1 MKQIENRF
9 PDDQKPFF
17 RGVQMILLSVALVFV
32 FAVSIWNAAGLRVV
46 LNQSTQEYL
55 YDVTSQL
62 TRDIRDAMINKMTDL
77 EMVSDSISRLTM
89 YQEEESITEFLNR
102 KARILEC
109 DPLIILDRQGNF
121 ISSDSNLSSWELT
134 PEDYLKIPGIQSSFL
149 GKVSANY
156 LGGRSI
162 FYSVPVYRDNQV
174 EDVLVG
180 IRSKENMQAMISSK
194 SFNGQVVSCIVDSTG
209 QVVISPTDLKPFLQL
224 DDIFRKEKD
233 SRVKSDIYQMQ
244 SDMHNG
250 NSGILEFTA
259 VTGEEL
265 FLAYNEL
272 EINDWFLFTLIPSDI
287 ISGGAERYIIQSFVI
302 IAVTILIFSIFLFAV
317 YRFYHIH
324 RLQLERLAFVDPV
337 TGGRNN
343 AAFQLK
349 YRELARS
356 MEPGTYTVVLLNVK
370 NFKLINE
377 RFGSLTGNR
386 ILSYIYQ
393 VLEQH
398 VCPHKD
404 EFVGRGESDYF
415 FLCIRVN
422 TPQEV
427 QGRLDNMIQDI
438 NSFRDTN
445 LPGCHMAFRQGACR
459 VEDPSQEI
467 TIIQDRAR
475 LACRGRDLDFWQ
487 GCVFYDESLTEQLKK
502 EQELND
508 LFEDSLE
515 NHDFHVYLQPKVRLG
530 DEKIKG
536 AEALVRWSHPERG
549 VIYPSDFIP
558 LFERNGKICGLDLYV
573 FTEVCALIRGWIRQ
587 GRELIPVSVNLS
599 RQHFA
604 KEDCLDEFYRIAQE
618 YGIPR
623 GAIEFELTESI
634 FFDNQQI
641 DRVRDI
647 IRQMHMLGFDCSLDD
662 FGSGYSSLGLLK
674 EFDVDT
680 IKLDRSFFLNMTG
693 SKARDVITCLVDLS
707 KRLHVQVV
715 AEGIETTEQVEYLR
729 SIGCDMVQGYVF
741 SKPLPAREF
750 EKLWF
755 EHI

>member
-1 MKQIENRF
+1 
-9 PDDQKPFF
+9 
-17 RGVQMILLSVALVFV
+17 MILLSVALVFV

-109 DPLIILDRQGNF
+109 DPLIIMDRQGNF

-194 SFNGQVVSCIVDSTG
+194 SFNGQVISCIVDSTG
-209 QVVISPTDLKPFLQL
+209 QVIISPTDLKPFLQL

-233 SRVKSDIYQMQ
+233 SKVKSDIYQMQ
-244 SDMHNG
+244 SDMHKG
-250 NSGILEFTA
+250 SSGILEFTA
-259 VTGEEL
+259 VTGEDL

-272 EINDWFLFTLIPSDI
+272 EINGWFLFTLIPSDI
-287 ISGGAERYIIQSFVI
+287 ISGGADRYIIQSFVI
-302 IAVTILIFSIFLFAV
+302 MAVTMLIFFIFLFAV

-349 YRELARS
+349 YRELARG

-386 ILSYIYQ
+386 ILGYIYRCWNSTCARTRMS
-393 VLEQH
+393 LWEEAN
-398 VCPHKD
+398 PTIFS
-404 EFVGRGESDYF
+404 FVSGPTHLRRS
-415 FLCIRVN
+415 
-422 TPQEV
+422 
-427 QGRLDNMIQDI
+427 
-438 NSFRDTN
+438 
-445 LPGCHMAFRQGACR
+445 
-459 VEDPSQEI
+459 
-467 TIIQDRAR
+467 RA
-475 LACRGRDLDFWQ
+475 
-487 GCVFYDESLTEQLKK
+487 
-502 EQELND
+502 
-508 LFEDSLE
+508 
-515 NHDFHVYLQPKVRLG
+515 
-530 DEKIKG
+530 
-536 AEALVRWSHPERG
+536 
-549 VIYPSDFIP
+549 
-558 LFERNGKICGLDLYV
+558 
-573 FTEVCALIRGWIRQ
+573 GW
-587 GRELIPVSVNLS
+587 
-599 RQHFA
+599 
-604 KEDCLDEFYRIAQE
+604 
-618 YGIPR
+618 
-623 GAIEFELTESI
+623 
-634 FFDNQQI
+634 
-641 DRVRDI
+641 
-647 IRQMHMLGFDCSLDD
+647 
-662 FGSGYSSLGLLK
+662 
-674 EFDVDT
+674 
-680 IKLDRSFFLNMTG
+680 
-693 SKARDVITCLVDLS
+693 
-707 KRLHVQVV
+707 
-715 AEGIETTEQVEYLR
+715 TT
-729 SIGCDMVQGYVF
+729 
-741 SKPLPAREF
+741 
-750 EKLWF
+750 
-755 EHI
+755 